1 MLEACGFS
9 CPFPVNDTVTCLSQ
23 PHNKKETAS
32 GMQMGDYNYQRHFH
46 LGFHRKQKLRTEDNL
61 GLHFPCSMDS
71 SVHDLS
77 VDVLLELKKIREHHL
92 HPPRFCPSAMDDS
105 ESFCFLV
112 PTFQVLESQGK
123 FVIFWSHC

>member
-9 CPFPVNDTVTCLSQ
+9 CPFPLNDTVTCLSQ

-46 LGFHRKQKLRTEDNL
+46 LGFHRKQKLRTEDNV

-77 VDVLLELKKIREHHL
+77 VDVLLELKKIESTICTHL
-92 HPPRFCPSAMDDS
+92 DSAHRRWTTLKAFASYLPS
-105 ESFCFLV
+105 
-112 PTFQVLESQGK
+112 P
-123 FVIFWSHC
+123 